1 MSNQQTLDAWN
12 KFLKVGGIEPNGRDK
27 DFVDALRNYLD
38 PKATTIEEAVS
49 SSTTDMLVKGFFSGI
64 APFSTMMLEIMKFFT
79 QASEKYGK
87 NQWEISVDGAFLD
100 EDEFQKFNHF
110 VEKSQKTFC
119 VPDFDYS
126 GGWCIF
132 DVASQFEEIK
142 KNLQK
147 IFFRKYVTTGDN
159 DVDDWLLFY
168 STLHKYTHLPQAIL
182 TLINGNKPISDI
194 AALYLI
200 VYENIVSR
208 WEDFDSLLSQLSLYK
223 SGSDKFLSINT
234 IARNETD
241 LWLGKTMICLAGYL
255 QLDDTKKREFNSLL
269 REKLN
274 QYEYINYSI
283 STNSDDLEKLLSFPV
298 WHKRHELYAVWI
310 ATEITSAIQEH
321 DVELHAHT
329 DDGKLTFPFK
339 QTLIA
344 TVHSSAPELQLY
356 AEKYETLDSPK
367 GKGRKAGVQP
377 DYSLWQEKNNVL
389 VCPLVVEVK
398 HYKRNARRSFSHALE
413 DYANAHPDA
422 EILLINHGPV
432 SDMLDN
438 VEQHIKDR
446 CYLIENYHAPSSK
459 NGNLLYEKVRKIAGP
474 IQALAPLSAKN
485 ADGEIVVVDI
495 SGSMENIVHDRSFRQ
510 FMGSFSSNQ
519 HLKVALVSTCI
530 NDIVSI
536 DSLPEALKHIQFN
549 NNTDLVAA
557 LSCIPDSYTKLTL
570 ITDQDG
576 KDQIEKAKISVP
588 GNIQIL
594 PLSDQFFILTLNR
607 IPG

>member
-100 EDEFQKFNHF
+100 EDEFQKFRNF
-110 VEKSQKTFC
+110 IEKSQSMFH
-119 VPDFDYS
+119 VPALDWKS
-126 GGWCIF
+126 IWCIF
-132 DVASQFEEIK
+132 KTAQKFEDISTQLNKRAKEEYI
-142 KNLQK
+142 
-147 IFFRKYVTTGDN
+147 TTGY
-159 DVDDWLLFY
+159 DDIDRWLVFY
-168 STLHKYTHLPQAIL
+168 RSIEEYPPLPPMIL
-182 TLINGNKPISDI
+182 NISAGKGPLAEV
-194 AALYLI
+194 AALCLI
-200 VYENIVSR
+200 AHNKIT
-208 WEDFDSLLSQLSLYK
+208 SLYK
-223 SGSDKFLSINT
+223 NRSQLKNNVKYDNSTQDALDLNNILK
-234 IARNETD
+234 NEID
-241 LWLGKTMICLAGYL
+241 FWLGSTITSLTCALN
-255 QLDDTKKREFNSLL
+255 LDDNNKREFTTQLQEQFSQF
-269 REKLN
+269 K
-274 QYEYINYSI
+274 YIDHSI

-356 AEKYETLDSPK
+356 AEKYEALDSPK